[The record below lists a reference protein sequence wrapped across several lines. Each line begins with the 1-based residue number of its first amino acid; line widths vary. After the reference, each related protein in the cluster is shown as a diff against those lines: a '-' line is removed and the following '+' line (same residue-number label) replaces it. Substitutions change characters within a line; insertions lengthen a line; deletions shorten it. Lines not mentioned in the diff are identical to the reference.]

1 MMKKIA
7 SGLFVAAAIS
17 IPLAPIAAAED
28 EPPAPPDPLS
38 AEGLCHCDLPELS
51 AEGLFGIPSEP
62 APLSAEG
69 LFGIPSEPAPL
80 SAEGIISRILVVFG
94 DGREDTDDED
104 ALSP

>member
-7 SGLFVAAAIS
+7 SGLLVAAAIS
-17 IPLAPIAAAED
+17 IPLAPIAAAQD
-28 EPPAPPDPLS
+28 EEAPAPPDPLS
-38 AEGLCHCDLPELS
+38 AQGLCGCNIPELS

-80 SAEGIISRILVVFG
+80 SVEGIASRIFVIFG
-94 DGREDTDDED
+94 DGRNDVADDG
-104 ALSP
+104 